1 MQAIMETVFDVL
13 YLGTVTFIGLQMV
26 IGSKNSKFFRWFGI
40 MTLILG
46 FGDAFHLIPR
56 VIALWGEGIEAHTVS
71 LGFGKLVT
79 SFTMTIFYVIL
90 YHIWHMFYNVRTT
103 KVLTLSIY
111 SLAFIRIALL
121 FFPQN
126 DWFSADAPLIWG
138 IYRNIPFA
146 ILGILIIV
154 LFYHEAKEMNDKVF
168 KYMWL
173 AIVIS
178 FGFYIP
184 VVLWADT
191 YPLVGILMIPK
202 TCAYVW
208 MVWMGY
214 REFKK

>member
-13 YLGTVTFIGLQMV
+13 YLGTVTYLGLQMF
-26 IGSKNSKFFRWFGI
+26 IGSKNNTFFKLFGL
-40 MTLILG
+40 MTLVLG

-56 VIALWGEGIEAHTVS
+56 IIALWGDGVEAHAVS
-71 LGFGKLVT
+71 LGYGKLIT

-90 YHIWHMFYNVRTT
+90 YHIWKIYYNVRDT
-103 KVLTLSIY
+103 KQITIAIY
-111 SLAFIRIALL
+111 TLAFIRLALL

-126 DWFSADAPLIWG
+126 DWTSVDAPLSWG

-146 ILGILIIV
+146 LMGLIILV
-154 LFYHEAKEMNDKVF
+154 LFYREAKERNDQTF

-173 AIVIS
+173 AIALS

-191 YPLVGILMIPK
+191 YSLVGMLMIPK

-208 MVWMGY
+208 IVWMGY

>member
-1 MQAIMETVFDVL
+1 MQAIMESLFDVL
-13 YLGTVTFIGLQMV
+13 YLGTVTYLGVQMV
-26 IGSKNSKFFRWFGI
+26 VGSKRNKFFRIFGVMAI
-40 MTLILG
+40 ILG

-56 VIALWGEGIEAHTVS
+56 MIALWGEGVEAHAFA

-90 YHIWHMFYNVRTT
+90 YHIWAMYYNVRTT
-103 KVLTLSIY
+103 KTLTWTVYI
-111 SLAFIRIALL
+111 LAFIRIALL

-126 DWFSADAPLIWG
+126 DWFSINSPLSWG

-146 ILGILIIV
+146 LLGVLLII
-154 LFYHEAKEMNDKVF
+154 LFYRESKDMHDQVF

-173 AIVIS
+173 AITLS
-178 FGFYIP
+178 FAFYIP

-191 YPLVGILMIPK
+191 YPLVGMLMIPK

-214 REFKK
+214 SEFKK